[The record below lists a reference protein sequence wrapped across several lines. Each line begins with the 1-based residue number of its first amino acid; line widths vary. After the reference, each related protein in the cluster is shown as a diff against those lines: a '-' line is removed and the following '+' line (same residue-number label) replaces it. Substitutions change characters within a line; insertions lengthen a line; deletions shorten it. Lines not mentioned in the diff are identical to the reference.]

1 MGFYAGKPI
10 ESAVYCLYKQLSAG
24 NNLCYV
30 ISLYHNSVESKVDQ
44 KLENTYQYGGF
55 QEFFLSVHFCN
66 KEKRIRLIWLKNF
79 T

>member
-30 ISLYHNSVESKVDQ
+30 ISLYHNSVKWI
-44 KLENTYQYGGF
+44 KRWKNTDRYGGF
-55 QEFFLSVHFCN
+55 QEFFLSVHLRN
-66 KEKRIRLIWLKNF
+66 KEKRIRLIWLKIF